1 MNTSL
6 TATAAAR
13 PGSAVRSLQ
22 ERLDSIGSAVTM
34 LRDSR
39 SGRFKSPYIDEFTN
53 WQDEQAGWT
62 QTATLF
68 DQSHHMTDVY
78 FRGPDI
84 DRLLAEHATN
94 SFATWGP
101 GKTKHLIVCAPDGNI
116 IGTAVL
122 FALDDGQVS
131 VVGPTAAA
139 NWLQYQV
146 DRGGYDV
153 EYARDERTNDL
164 APGTRR
170 RTFRYEIEGP
180 AVRAILEKANGGSI
194 GEVRFFS
201 RARFTLGGV
210 PVDAL
215 SHTMV
220 GVPGSESMGME
231 IWGPID
237 EAKRVWDALL
247 EAGEEFGLVRGGG
260 LAYYTGSVE
269 AGYAAQPTPAIYSA
283 PELRGY
289 REWLPARGYE
299 GGLSVGGSFASEN
312 IEDYY
317 VTPFD
322 FGYGHLVKF
331 DHDFVGRTALEA
343 AAGRPHPKKVWLRW
357 NRDDVARVYA
367 GALYGGSGR
376 YKYLATPLGRY
387 ARVHL
392 DAVLDGERPVGT
404 STLCGYT
411 VNVGD
416 WMSVAFVAEQDAVD
430 GKELRLVWGEE
441 NGGTSKLNV
450 ESHVQTDIRVTV
462 SNTPLERQ

>member
-1 MNTSL
+1 MSD
-6 TATAAAR
+6 TAMSGT
-13 PGSAVRSLQ
+13 PRSLQ
-22 ERLDSIGSAVTM
+22 DRLDSIGSAVTM
-34 LRDSR
+34 LRDYR
-39 SGRFKSPYIDEFTN
+39 SGRFKSPYPDEYTN
-53 WQDEQAGWT
+53 WQDEQASWT
-62 QTATLF
+62 RTATLF

-78 FRGPDI
+78 FRGPDTA
-84 DRLLAEHATN
+84 RLLAEHATN

-101 GKTKHLIVCAPDGNI
+101 GKAKHLIVCAPDGNM

-122 FALDDGQVS
+122 FGLADGRVN

-153 EYARDERTNDL
+153 EYERDERTNDL
-164 APGTRR
+164 APGAKRQ
-170 RTFRYEIEGP
+170 TFRYEIEGP
-180 AVRAILEKANGGSI
+180 ATRAILEKANGAALDD
-194 GEVRFFS
+194 VRFFTMT
-201 RARFTLGGV
+201 RFTLGGV

-220 GVPGSESMGME
+220 GVPGSDSMGME
-231 IWGPID
+231 IWGPVD
-237 EAKRVWDALL
+237 EASRVWDALL
-247 EAGEEFGLVRGGG
+247 AAGEEFGLTRGGG

-269 AGYAAQPTPAIYSA
+269 SGYAAQPTPAVYSD
-283 PELRGY
+283 PELRDY
-289 REWLPARGYE
+289 RTWLPARGYE
-299 GGLSVGGSFASEN
+299 GGLSVGGSFASGR

-331 DHDFVGRTALEA
+331 DHDFVGRAPLEA
-343 AAGRPHPKKVWLRW
+343 AAGRPHRRKVWLRW

-367 GALYGGSGR
+367 GALYGRTGSGGTGR

-392 DAVLDGERPVGT
+392 DSVFDGDRLAGV
-404 STLCGYT
+404 STLCAYT

-416 WMSVAFVAEQDAVD
+416 WMSVAFVDEENGQD
-430 GKELRLVWGEE
+430 GRELRLVWGEE

-450 ESHVQTDIRVTV
+450 ESHVQADIRVTV
-462 SNTPLERQ
+462 STQPLGRQ

>member
-1 MNTSL
+1 MS
-6 TATAAAR
+6 TAVNAAAAGR
-13 PGSAVRSLQ
+13 THPAGGSLQ
-22 ERLDSIGSAVTM
+22 GRLDSIGSAVTM

-39 SGRFKSPYIDEFTN
+39 SGPFKSPYPNEYTN
-53 WQDEQAGWT
+53 WQDEQASWT
-62 QTATLF
+62 QTAVLF

-78 FRGPDI
+78 FQGPDTA
-84 DRLLAEHATN
+84 RLMAEHSTN
-94 SFATWGP
+94 SFSTWGP
-101 GKTKHLIVCAPDGNI
+101 GKAKHLIVCAPDGNM
-116 IGTAVL
+116 IGSAVL
-122 FALDDGQVS
+122 FGLADGRVN

-153 EYARDERTNDL
+153 EYVRDERTVDL
-164 APGTRR
+164 APGVRR
-170 RTFRYEIEGP
+170 QTFRYEIEGP
-180 AVRAILEKANGGSI
+180 AARAILEKANGGPI
-194 GEVRFFS
+194 EPVRFF
-201 RARFTLGGV
+201 AMTRFLLGGV

-215 SHTMV
+215 SHTMA
-220 GVPGSESMGME
+220 GVPGSESSGME

-237 EAKRVWDALL
+237 AAKRVWDALIS
-247 EAGEEFGLVRGGG
+247 AGEEFGLTRGGG
-260 LAYYTGSVE
+260 LAYYSGSVE
-269 AGYAAQPTPAIYSA
+269 SGYAAQPTPAVYSA
-283 PELRGY
+283 PELRDY

-299 GGLSVGGSFASEN
+299 GGLSVGGSYARDR

-331 DHDFVGRTALEA
+331 DHDFTGRAPLEA
-343 AAGRPHPKKVWLRW
+343 AAARPHRSKVWLRW

-367 GALYGGSGR
+367 GALYGGAER

-392 DAVLDGERPVGT
+392 DAVLDGDRLVGT
-404 STLCGYT
+404 STLCAYT

-416 WMSVAFVAEQDAVD
+416 WMSVAFVDEADATD
-430 GKELRLVWGEE
+430 GRELRLLWGEE

-462 SNTPLERQ
+462 STTPLHWQ

>member
-1 MNTSL
+1 MTNPVTSPA
-6 TATAAAR
+6 ATRHR
-13 PGSAVRSLQ
+13 PAGGSLQ
-22 ERLDSIGSAVTM
+22 DRLDSAGSPVRM

-39 SGRFKSPYIDEFTN
+39 AGRFKSPYPDEYTN
-53 WQDEQAGWT
+53 WQDEQVSWT
-62 QTATLF
+62 RTAVLF

-78 FRGPDI
+78 FRGPDTG
-84 DRLLAEHATN
+84 RLMAEHATN

-101 GKTKHLIVCAPDGNI
+101 GKAKHLIVCAPDGNM

-122 FALDDGQVS
+122 FGLADGRVN

-139 NWLQYQV
+139 NWLQYQAEQ
-146 DRGGYDV
+146 GGYDV
-153 EYARDERTNDL
+153 TCERDERTNDL
-164 APGTRR
+164 APGARR
-170 RTFRYEIEGP
+170 QTFRYEIEGP
-180 AVRAILEKANGGSI
+180 AARAILEKANGAPVGD
-194 GEVRFFS
+194 VKFFTMT
-201 RARFTLGGV
+201 RFTLGGV

-215 SHTMV
+215 SHTMA

-231 IWGPID
+231 IWGPLA

-247 EAGEEFGLVRGGG
+247 TAGEEFGLTRGGG
-260 LAYYTGSVE
+260 LAYYTGSIE
-269 AGYAAQPTPAIYSA
+269 SGYAAQPTPAIYSDPA
-283 PELRGY
+283 LRGY

-299 GGLSVGGSFASEN
+299 GGLSVGGSFASAD

-331 DHDFVGRTALEA
+331 DHDFTGRAALEA
-343 AAGRPHPKKVWLRW
+343 AAAGPHRKKVWLRW
-357 NRDDVARVYA
+357 NRDDVAKVYQ

-392 DAVLDGERPVGT
+392 DSVFDGDRVAGL

-416 WMSVAFVAEQDAVD
+416 WMSVAFLDEQDARD
-430 GKELRLVWGEE
+430 GRELRLLWGEE
-441 NGGTSKLNV
+441 NGGTSKLGV

-462 SNTPLERQ
+462 STRPLEHQ

>member
-1 MNTSL
+1 MSKT
-6 TATAAAR
+6 
-13 PGSAVRSLQ
+13 LQ
-22 ERLDSIGSAVTM
+22 DRLDAAGSPVKL
-34 LRDSR
+34 LRDSP
-39 SGRFKSPYIDEFTN
+39 SGPFKSPYQAEYSN
-53 WQDEQAGWT
+53 WQDEQASWT
-62 QTATLF
+62 TAATLF

-78 FRGPDI
+78 FRGPDAA
-84 DRLLAEHATN
+84 RLMAEHSTN
-94 SFATWGP
+94 SFKTWGP
-101 GKTKHLIVCAPDGNI
+101 DKAKHLIVCAPDGHM
-116 IGTAVL
+116 IGSAVL
-122 FALDDGQVS
+122 FGLPDGRLS

-153 EYARDERTNDL
+153 EYERDERTLDL
-164 APGTRR
+164 LPGQKRQ
-170 RTFRYEIEGP
+170 TFRYEIQGP
-180 AVRAILEKANGGSI
+180 ATGAILDQANGSP
-194 GEVRFFS
+194 VDDLKFFHMT
-201 RARFTLGGV
+201 RFTLGGV
-210 PVDAL
+210 PVEAL

-231 IWGPID
+231 IWGPLE
-237 EAKRVWDALL
+237 EATRVWDALL
-247 EAGEEFGLVRGGG
+247 AAGEEFGLTRGGG

-283 PELRGY
+283 PELRDY
-289 REWLPARGYE
+289 REWLPAKGYE
-299 GGLSVGGSFASEN
+299 GGLSVGGSFASPD

-331 DHDFVGRTALEA
+331 DHDFTGREALEKA
-343 AAGRPHPKKVWLRW
+343 AAGPHQQKAWLRW
-357 NRDDVARVYA
+357 NRDDVARVLA
-367 GALYGGSGR
+367 GALYGGPER

-392 DAVLDGERPVGT
+392 DAVLDGDRPVGV
-404 STLCGYT
+404 STLCAYT

-416 WMSVAFVAEQDAVD
+416 WLSVGFLDEADARD

-441 NGGTSKLNV
+441 NGGTSKRNV

-462 SNTPLERQ
+462 STKPL